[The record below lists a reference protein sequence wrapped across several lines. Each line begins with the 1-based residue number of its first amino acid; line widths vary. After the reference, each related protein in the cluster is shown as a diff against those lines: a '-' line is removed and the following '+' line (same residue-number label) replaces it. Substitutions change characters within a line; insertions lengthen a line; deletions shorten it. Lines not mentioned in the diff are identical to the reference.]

1 VQVRVLGKNKNYYYL
16 LHTLYIYIYIHV
28 QIYTY
33 IYVQINTHNH
43 LEDSHRNMHILNI
56 HPVFAPLIIRQHLTS
71 LLVIVNKHS
80 FGSFLYKVIIFRI
93 QNKSSCCCPLSCR
106 KVIVSAYQYHIIIR
120 RNRQFILL
128 PSIFCGVLSNQYK
141 SEHLMDYWAQVTS
154 WFMTR
159 TYSNSNYGCV

>member
-1 VQVRVLGKNKNYYYL
+1 MQVRVLGKNKNYYYL
-16 LHTLYIYIYIHV
+16 LHTLYIYIYTHIY
-28 QIYTY
+28 IYTCKYIHIYIY

-93 QNKSSCCCPLSCR
+93 QNKSSCCYPLSCR
-106 KVIVSAYQYHIIIR
+106 KVIVSAYQYHIIIIG
-120 RNRQFILL
+120 NLFYYLQYFVASYQI
-128 PSIFCGVLSNQYK
+128 STNQ
-141 SEHLMDYWAQVTS
+141 
-154 WFMTR
+154 
-159 TYSNSNYGCV
+159 NI